1 MNVMGKGML
10 DGVRIL
16 DFSHVYFG
24 PYATMI
30 LADMGAEVLKV
41 EPPWGEINR
50 LGNKLY
56 GGASS
61 SFHYFNRNKKGLA
74 FNLKDPKVLEIVKEL
89 AKKSDVIVENFKR
102 GTMDKLGLGYEQIK
116 AVKPD
121 IIYASLSGFGLD
133 GPFRDRTSFA
143 PIAESQSSWIRLTG
157 DSIDPN
163 GPPIVPAEYHGDLDP
178 GLYATIAILGALRHR
193 DKTGEGQL
201 IDVAQLDVMIAQCG
215 VAITGYSLSGELPW
229 VTRQQRKGIGAWG
242 IFQAKDGKYIFV
254 AADQDMEDRVKRA
267 LGLEEIEEG
276 SDVFK
281 KWVEGQTAADAI
293 TTLASSSVPCAPIH
307 HVPDML
313 EDPQVKARNTVVTLD
328 HKLAGKFVVPQHPV
342 KYSKT
347 PATIKT
353 AAPILGE
360 HNDEVLKSL
369 LGYSQEKLN
378 ELRAAG
384 IIV

>member
-1 MNVMGKGML
+1 MGKGML

-16 DFSHVYFG
+16 DFGHVYFG

-30 LADMGAEVLKV
+30 MADMGAEVLKV

-50 LGNKLY
+50 LGTNLF
-56 GGASS
+56 GGASA
-61 SFHYFNRNKKGLA
+61 SFHYLNRNKKGLA
-74 FNLKDPKVLEIVKEL
+74 FNLKDPTALEIVKEL
-89 AKKSDVIVENFKR
+89 AKKSDIVVENFKR
-102 GTMDKLGLGYEQIK
+102 GTMDKLGLGYEQLK

-143 PIAESQSSWIRLTG
+143 PIAESQSSWLRLSG
-157 DSIDPN
+157 DNVDPN
-163 GPPIVPAEYHGDLDP
+163 GPPVVPAEYHGDLDP

-193 DKTGEGQL
+193 DRTGEGQL
-201 IDVAQLDVMIAQCG
+201 IDVAQLDCMIAQCG
-215 VAITGYSLSGELPW
+215 VSIASYSLSGKLPW
-229 VTRQQRKGIGAWG
+229 VTRAARKGIGAWG
-242 IFQAKDGKYIFV
+242 IFKAKDGKYIYV
-254 AADQDMEDRVKRA
+254 AADQNMDGRVMKA
-267 LGLEEIEEG
+267 IGVEEIEEG

-281 KWVEGQTAADAI
+281 KWLDQKTAAEAI
-293 TTLASSSVPCAPIH
+293 EILAANAVPCAPIH
-307 HVPDML
+307 HIPDML
-313 EDPQVKARNTVVTLD
+313 EDPQVKARNTVVQLE

-347 PATIKT
+347 PATIR
-353 AAPILGE
+353 APAPVLGE

-369 LGYSQEKLN
+369 LGYTDAKLA

-384 IIV
+384 VIV